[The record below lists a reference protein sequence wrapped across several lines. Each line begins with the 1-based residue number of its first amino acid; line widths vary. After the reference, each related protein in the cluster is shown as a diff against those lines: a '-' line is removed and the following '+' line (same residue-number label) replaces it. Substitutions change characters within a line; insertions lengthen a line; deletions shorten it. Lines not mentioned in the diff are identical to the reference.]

1 MVLLNWYSYS
11 LSTVFNWLGNAFE
24 HCFHVLERIGFGPNV
39 FFIAIIG
46 FLFLTWMYMLRQYE
60 KQGKDKGL
68 ID

>member
-11 LSTVFNWLGNAFE
+11 LSVLFNWLGNVFE
-24 HCFHVLERIGFGPNV
+24 HSFHVLEHIAFVPNV
-39 FFIAIIG
+39 LFIAIIG
-46 FLFLTWMYMLRQYE
+46 FLFLSWMYMLRQYD